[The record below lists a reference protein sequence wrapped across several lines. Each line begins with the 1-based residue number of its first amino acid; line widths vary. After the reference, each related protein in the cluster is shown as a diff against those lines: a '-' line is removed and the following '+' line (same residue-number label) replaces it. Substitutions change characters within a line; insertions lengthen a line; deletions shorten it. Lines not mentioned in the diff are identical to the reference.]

1 MEFLATAIPVVINLG
16 ALATVWWQIDTKM
29 EKRLDKIETK
39 METKMETVNQAILSL
54 THDVGELKGQVSALM
69 SIRQT

>member
-29 EKRLDKIETK
+29 EKRLDK